1 MRHFEFFKYKSLS
14 KFLDLKTSECKDSSE
29 SLGGNSAAP
38 MHRSEEDS
46 GLPGRVSSVISVDMQ
61 QKSIEWNRAGAWS
74 HSWRGVRGA
83 QASRAREGRGG
94 RRHRRENQAPLA
106 PRERNRRCAEWPTA
120 GRACVRGGQWRNS
133 GRGYASS
140 LGSPAKGAEVLEK
153 SLSLRSQV
161 PAPSLRHSSR
171 GSDNPSQTWTSIFFP
186 PCRLMGFLASSSV
199 CAKQLGRNPP
209 PVPRARKSLSAR
221 PAGDANPAGKFRRCF

>member
-1 MRHFEFFKYKSLS
+1 
-14 KFLDLKTSECKDSSE
+14 
-29 SLGGNSAAP
+29 
-38 MHRSEEDS
+38 
-46 GLPGRVSSVISVDMQ
+46 MQ

-106 PRERNRRCAEWPTA
+106 PRERNRRCAEWPAA

-140 LGSPAKGAEVLEK
+140 LGSPAKGAEIDGFPRVEFCLRKATRPKSTSCTQSSKVTLGATCRRRKSCRQVSAVLLAPIPK
-153 SLSLRSQV
+153 SPLPVPGLPSPSPSPSPPPDRAEARGRPGPPGPLGSRSQ
-161 PAPSLRHSSR
+161 S
-171 GSDNPSQTWTSIFFP
+171 
-186 PCRLMGFLASSSV
+186 
-199 CAKQLGRNPP
+199 P
-209 PVPRARKSLSAR
+209 PVGTVFLSTAL
-221 PAGDANPAGKFRRCF
+221 K